1 MNHILC
7 AGAGNH
13 TFDFNSHH
21 APRVVISRNG
31 LGKQTIDLVGRA
43 ARNRCPSLER
53 VGSTNLYFGTE
64 SFLLLNDGFGHML
77 CKELDSRPRT
87 VTDFLHN
94 LVQRIAKTRHVHT
107 CLDRIEIGV
116 EVKRRIKPLLLS
128 LLISDENGLSDA
140 NNTRTTKTYVH
151 SRLAILNVSVEHDT
165 QTRCQ
170 FMHTFL

>member
-21 APRVVISRNG
+21 ELRVVLSRNG
-31 LGKQTIDLVGRA
+31 LGKQTIDLLGRA
-43 ARNRCPSLER
+43 ARNRCSSLER
-53 VGSTNLYFGTE
+53 IGSTNLYFGTE
-64 SFLLLNDGFGHML
+64 CFLLLNDGFGYML

-107 CLDRIEIGV
+107 CLDRIRIGV
-116 EVKRRIKPLLLS
+116 EVKRPIKPLLRSPCTPVDIALS
-128 LLISDENGLSDA
+128 VA
-140 NNTRTTKTYVH
+140 TH
-151 SRLAILNVSVEHDT
+151 PPP
-165 QTRCQ
+165 
-170 FMHTFL
+170 